1 MGNSL
6 CEPIARGGEPI
17 YASIVRNRS
26 GMDSGCIDYNCRVCA
41 VEDLCDDDKQDIAN
55 TAYALYESVCRA
67 AEKKAERDPVNRRLP
82 GCVPPK

>member
-1 MGNSL
+1 MGNPL

-26 GMDSGCIDYNCRVCA
+26 GMDSGCIDYGCRVTA
-41 VEDLCDDDKQDIAN
+41 VEELCDGDKQDIAN

-67 AEKKAERDPVNRRLP
+67 SGKRAKRDTANAELIGR
-82 GCVPPK
+82 